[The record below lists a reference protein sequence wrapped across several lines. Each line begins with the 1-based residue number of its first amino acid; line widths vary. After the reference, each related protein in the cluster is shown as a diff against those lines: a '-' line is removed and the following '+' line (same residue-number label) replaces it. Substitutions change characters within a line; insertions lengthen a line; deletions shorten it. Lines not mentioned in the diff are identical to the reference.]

1 MAVAESCAEGASRRT
16 DVADFLL
23 LGVGIFS
30 LIFAVAEGQTLG
42 WDSAPTLG
50 SGRYRALYCN
60 RGVTGRYTSAVSKH
74 ETVALSPE
82 LSTTKQ
88 VVTLSRRDLSFEPHV
103 LQIDREP
110 EVFHPTEQLCRL
122 EELLDV
128 EHARFARG
136 RAQPFSYQCRYD
148 PGGAGLPIPPESSA

>member
-1 MAVAESCAEGASRRT
+1 
-16 DVADFLL
+16 
-23 LGVGIFS
+23 
-30 LIFAVAEGQTLG
+30 
-42 WDSAPTLG
+42 
-50 SGRYRALYCN
+50 
-60 RGVTGRYTSAVSKH
+60 
-74 ETVALSPE
+74 LSPE

-128 EHARFARG
+128 EHARFARRSEQAFG
-136 RAQPFSYQCRYD
+136 YQCRYD
-148 PGGAGLPIPPESSA
+148 PGGAALSMSPDRARVESGAVTDYPIGRSIGSFL